1 MTPTIEHPEA
11 VSIRP
16 TDAANAELLRNVYP
30 ADWTNPTPSGRYNLV
45 VIGSGT
51 AGLVGAIG
59 GAGLGAKVAMIEK
72 GLVGGDCLNWGCV
85 PSKSVI
91 RPARIISE
99 IRRGREM
106 GVHVRGEVEV
116 DFGRVMERMR
126 QIRAAI
132 SYDDSV
138 ERVRR
143 EGVEFYRG
151 LARFTGPDTIEVVDG
166 EDRRTLTF
174 AKALIATGS
183 KAAIPAIEGIDEIN
197 YLTNETIFQ
206 LTELPRRLAVIGG
219 GPIGAE
225 MAHAFV
231 RLGSEVSLFVRSEK
245 ILPREDRDAAE
256 IVQRAMVHDGVNFH
270 FKTAVKRFVPGAGGK
285 VIHYEQGG
293 AEKSL
298 EVDAIL
304 IAIGRAPNVTG
315 LNLEAAGVEYNDRG
329 VVTDDTLRTTN
340 PNIYASGDVAQKYQF
355 THVADAT
362 SRIVL
367 QNALFPG
374 PRKKVSNLVIP
385 WSTFTDPEIAH
396 VGLSEHEA
404 KEKGICVNTLIHH
417 LSHVDRSR
425 TDGHTE
431 GFVKIHLKPGTDQ
444 ILGATI
450 VASEAGEMINQIT
463 QAMVAGIGLRAIAA
477 VIFPYPVQSEAI
489 KKIADKYN
497 RTRLTP
503 VVKQLFQW
511 WFRWQR

>member
-1 MTPTIEHPEA
+1 MQH
-11 VSIRP
+11 SIP
-16 TDAANAELLRNVYP
+16 NPQSPLPDSQDAANAELLRNVYP
-30 ADWTNPTPSGRYNLV
+30 ADWTNPTPTGRYNLV
-45 VIGSGT
+45 VIGGGT

-59 GAGLGAKVAMIEK
+59 GAGLGAKVALIEK

-116 DFGRVMERMR
+116 DFGRVMGRMR

-132 SYDDSV
+132 SHDDSV
-138 ERVRR
+138 ERLRR

-151 LARFTGPDTIEVVDG
+151 LACFTGPDTVEVIDG
-166 EDRRTLTF
+166 EERRTLTF
-174 AKALIATGS
+174 ARALIATGS
-183 KAAIPAIEGIDEIN
+183 KAAIPAIQGIEEIG
-197 YLTNETIFQ
+197 YLTNETLFQ

-231 RLGSEVSLFVRSEK
+231 RLGSELSVFVRSAQ
-245 ILPREDRDAAE
+245 ILPREDGDAAA
-256 IVQRAMVHDGVNFH
+256 IVQRAMMSDGVNFH
-270 FKTAVKRFVPGAGGK
+270 FQSAVKRFSQGAAGK
-285 VIHYEQGG
+285 VIHYEQAGV
-293 AEKSL
+293 EKSL

-304 IAIGRAPNVTG
+304 VAVGRAPNVTD
-315 LNLEAAGVEYNDRG
+315 LNLEAAGIDYNEGG
-329 VVTDDTLRTTN
+329 VITDDTLRTTN
-340 PNIYASGDVAQKYQF
+340 PNVYASGDVAQKYHF

-374 PRKKVSNLVIP
+374 PRKKASNLVIP
-385 WSTFTDPEIAH
+385 WSTFTAPEIAH
-396 VGLSEHEA
+396 VGLSEREA
-404 KEKGICVNTLIHH
+404 REKGIAVNTLIHP
-417 LSHVDRSR
+417 LSHVDRGR
-425 TDGHTE
+425 TDGHTD

-450 VASEAGEMINQIT
+450 VANEAGEMINQIT
-463 QAMVAGIGLRAIAA
+463 QAMVAGVGLRAIA
-477 VIFPYPVQSEAI
+477 VMIFPYPVQSEAI

-503 VVKQLFQW
+503 VVKKLFQW
-511 WFRWQR
+511 WFRWRR